1 MLFYFLFVTCFSRTF
16 EISVL
21 YQPMLCRDRLETLP
35 LIEEHRFDSASAN
48 TSIMRD
54 YLASEEPG
62 DILKMERLLAQ
73 ATQTLR
79 K

>member
-1 MLFYFLFVTCFSRTF
+1 
-16 EISVL
+16 
-21 YQPMLCRDRLETLP
+21 MLCRDRLETPP

-62 DILKMERLLAQ
+62 DILEMEHLLAQ